1 LISSLLRNLHEKLFH
16 LQSTISSKGVHMSGS
31 AELLRAKST
40 VNTQN
45 TSIDPGTP
53 RSQRLL
59 SLDFL
64 RGLTVALM
72 ILVNNA
78 GDGKVSYAQL
88 RHSVWNGC
96 TLTDLVFPMFL
107 FMVGASIALAFRNR
121 LARGVSR
128 RAILLQVLR
137 RSFLIFAI
145 GLILNALPYFHLGE
159 LRIYGVLQRI
169 ALCYAIAGAL
179 YLWGRI
185 AAAAVATV
193 LALAGYW
200 WLLVHV
206 RVPGFGMPGVNVPLL
221 DPVGNLAAW
230 LDRQFLSPAHLYR
243 HSFYDPEGLL
253 STIPA
258 IATTLFGVLA
268 ASWLQTSRSVQRKA
282 ATLLLAGILLLCWG
296 LAWSHWLPLNKRLW
310 TSSYTL
316 FTAGICTVALAIAF
330 WCIDGL
336 PRIRRGLTPWL
347 VFGTNALTAY
357 ILSEVLAVALAA
369 IPLRG
374 GNLQKFLF
382 HLLPGWLGTPSF
394 VSMLYSILF
403 VGVCF
408 LPVFWLYRRKI
419 FLKI

>member
-1 LISSLLRNLHEKLFH
+1 
-16 LQSTISSKGVHMSGS
+16 MSGS
-31 AELLRAKST
+31 AERLHAGTT
-40 VNTQN
+40 VNTQSTLAN
-45 TSIDPGTP
+45 FGAP

-59 SLDFL
+59 SLDVL

-78 GDGKVSYAQL
+78 GDGKASYAQL

-107 FMVGASIALAFRNR
+107 SMVGASIALAFRNR
-121 LARGVSR
+121 LARGASR
-128 RAILLQVLR
+128 SAILLQVLR
-137 RSFLIFAI
+137 RSLLIFVI
-145 GLILNALPYFHLGE
+145 GLFLNALPYFHLGE
-159 LRIYGVLQRI
+159 LRFYGVLQRI
-169 ALCYAIAGAL
+169 ALCYAVASAL
-179 YLWGRI
+179 YLWGGVATS
-185 AAAAVATV
+185 AAAAV

-206 RVPGFGMPGVNVPLL
+206 RVPGFGIPGVNIPLL
-221 DPVGNLAAW
+221 DPVGNLPAW
-230 LDRQFLSPAHLYR
+230 LDRQLLPPAHLYR
-243 HSFYDPEGLL
+243 HTFYDPEGLL
-253 STIPA
+253 STVPA

-282 ATLLLAGILLLCWG
+282 AALLLAGAFLLCCG

-310 TSSYTL
+310 TSSYAV
-316 FTAGICTVALAIAF
+316 FTAGVCMTALAIAF
-330 WCIDGL
+330 WCIHGP
-336 PRIRRGLTPWL
+336 PRVRRGLTPWL

-357 ILSEVLAVALAA
+357 ILSEVLAVVLAA

-382 HLLPGWLGTPSF
+382 HLLPGWAGRPSF

-403 VGVCF
+403 VAVCS